1 MSFETRTGKWLAVAL
16 TASLAVNLFLGG
28 LFVGRWFGPSPV
40 MAERGP
46 RGPERPVQAM
56 MDRMAASLDSEDRTL
71 FERTMDRHRPRL
83 AALGSELRESRRRS
97 VEVMG
102 AEAFDRAALETAMS
116 TLRERNA
123 EFQRALHAA
132 LVDAAVSLPPPARQK
147 IAAANRPRSER
158 ERRPN

>member
-28 LFVGRWFGPSPV
+28 LFVGRWLGPSPV

-71 FERTMDRHRPRL
+71 FETTIDKHRPRL
-83 AALGSELRESRRRS
+83 TVLGSELRESRRRS

-102 AEAFDRAALETAMS
+102 AETFDRAALETAMS

-132 LVDAAVSLPPPARQK
+132 LIDAAVSLPPPARQK